1 MRREIEENVATRRPR
16 PDEPHSLK
24 PKSRL
29 DKPDT
34 NPQNPAMSGLS
45 GRSVRGIEGRPAT
58 RTFHDD
64 TFRTRPGAQAQPARR
79 AARRSGP
86 PARSGHRLRRSHGR
100 YRPCSPPTSR
110 GERLIPR
117 MVLRAD
123 LCGRDPT
130 GRRWRRGDRF
140 SDRGNR
146 FGRSVCRTAV
156 RLADVDRRIVDLR
169 TDASGG
175 TGRVY
180 TASGDG
186 RMPAPCEPYSCW
198 SSNSSECS
206 PGRRRRTRR

>member
-1 MRREIEENVATRRPR
+1 MRGRIEDAAVHRKSSPRTAPSRTRF
-16 PDEPHSLK
+16 
-24 PKSRL
+24 
-29 DKPDT
+29 
-34 NPQNPAMSGLS
+34 LS
-45 GRSVRGIEGRPAT
+45 GKTGHRPQECGHVRSFGPLCPGHRGLICCMSAPR
-58 RTFHDD
+58 R
-64 TFRTRPGAQAQPARR
+64 FRMKPGAQAPPARR
-79 AARRSGP
+79 AARRSAP
-86 PARSGHRLRRSHGR
+86 PARSGHGLRCTRGRRRL
-100 YRPCSPPTSR
+100 CSPPTSR

-123 LCGRDPT
+123 LRSRDPT

-206 PGRRRRTRR
+206 PGRRRRARR